1 MAPMGRSK
9 AEASKS
15 KEVEPGAL
23 DEIYPGDATRAL
35 KAIRQGQRLFHM
47 ILTDPPYFLDGLD
60 LDWRKGSR
68 EGRTIRGPVR
78 HLPPGMRFDARQG
91 RRLQE
96 FMQEI
101 GPDLLAL
108 LPPGGFCLMFSQPR
122 LVHRMAAGLEDA
134 GFEIRDMYAWRYTRK
149 VQQKAA
155 RQEHWVRKS
164 DRSEGAKERLIQL
177 MDGRRTA
184 QLRPNF
190 DPIIVAQRPR
200 VGTLVENYANHQVG
214 LVDVGAA
221 GHNETLSTVF
231 TVEKEEKDRYNCHLT
246 VKPVKLLERLIQIF
260 TSPGQVVL
268 DPFMGSGSTA
278 IAARRQGRHWSGVEV
293 REDYV
298 EIAWQRLE
306 EEGDGQAPRW

>member
-1 MAPMGRSK
+1 MGRKK
-9 AEASKS
+9 AENDGTN
-15 KEVEPGAL
+15 EVEPGAL
-23 DEIYPGDATRAL
+23 DNIHTGDATQAL
-35 KAIRQGQRLFHM
+35 KAIQERKKLFHM

-60 LDWRKGSR
+60 LGWRKGSK

-78 HLPPGMRFDARQG
+78 HLPPGMRFDSRQG
-91 RRLQE
+91 QRLQE
-96 FMQEI
+96 FMQSI

-122 LVHRMAAGLEDA
+122 LVHRMAVGLEEA

-155 RQEHWVRKS
+155 RQEHWVKRS
-164 DRSEGAKERLIQL
+164 DRSEHAKKSLIRL

-200 VGTLVENYANHQVG
+200 EGTLAENYADHQVG
-214 LVDVGAA
+214 LVDVSGDEH
-221 GHNETLSTVF
+221 GETLSTVF
-231 TVEKEEKDRYNCHLT
+231 TVEKEEKARYNGHLT
-246 VKPVKLLERLIQIF
+246 VKPVKLLERLIRIF
-260 TSPGQVVL
+260 TTEGQVVL

-278 IAARRQGRHWSGVEV
+278 IAAQRQRRHWSGVE
-293 REDYV
+293 RRPDYV
-298 EIAWQRLE
+298 EIARQRLTE
-306 EEGDGQAPRW
+306 ESDWEA